1 MSNKIN
7 SIQDYITSF
16 PEETQAKLQMI
27 HQAIIKLAPDASE
40 SISYG
45 LPTYKINN
53 KPLIYFGGY
62 KNHIG
67 LYALPSSHA
76 KFEKL
81 LDGYK
86 KGKGSVQFPLT
97 EPLPIDLISRIVE
110 FRVQELSSKP
120 SRF

>member
-1 MSNKIN
+1 MSNKII